1 MKRNKHT
8 REKQMKE
15 IRRQT
20 DNHQTAAAEYKA
32 PIWLQAV
39 LKDLR
44 IQFTTKVVACAK

>member
-1 MKRNKHT
+1 
-8 REKQMKE
+8 MKE

-20 DNHQTAAAEYKA
+20 DNRPTVVAEYKA